1 MKATDLR
8 IGNWFRYQTKIGY
21 DYDIFDTKYIQ
32 DLVNDPQDDFFE
44 PIPLTEDILL
54 KCGFSVITENEDET
68 HNYWNKEKD
77 CSVDVETFLLTNKIE
92 KGFKYRVHE
101 RKRTKSIIYL
111 HQLQNLYFAL
121 TGEELTIKL

>member
-1 MKATDLR
+1 MKANELR

-21 DYDIFDTKYIQ
+21 DYDVFDTKYIQ

-54 KCGFSVITENEDET
+54 KCGFELDLNFKIGTIKINFYNDIKEMVFYF
-68 HNYWNKEKD
+68 NYNNMILRIK
-77 CSVDVETFLLTNKIE
+77 
-92 KGFKYRVHE
+92 H
-101 RKRTKSIIYL
+101 L
-111 HQLQNLYFAL
+111 HRLQNLYFAL